1 MRRVSALS
9 EGSSRYTE
17 SEAEIQRQRF
27 EGHNLRIGPGR
38 RVHRVK
44 EVVQHGLRQPTPVC
58 GQPVSRYP
66 LFECE
71 PVDAPVTCR
80 RCRRLSPT
88 PDPVADRAGPV
99 DEEDGQF
106 AFPLL

>member
-1 MRRVSALS
+1 MGRVSALS
-9 EGSSRYTE
+9 EGPNPYTQA
-17 SEAEIQRQRF
+17 EAEIQRRRF
-27 EGHNLRIGPGR
+27 EGRNLRIGPGR

-71 PVDAPVTCR
+71 PVDAVATCR
-80 RCRRLSPT
+80 RCRALSAI
-88 PDPVADRAGPV
+88 PDPASGGEFPA
-99 DEEDGQF
+99 EDNGQF
-106 AFPLL
+106 ILPLL